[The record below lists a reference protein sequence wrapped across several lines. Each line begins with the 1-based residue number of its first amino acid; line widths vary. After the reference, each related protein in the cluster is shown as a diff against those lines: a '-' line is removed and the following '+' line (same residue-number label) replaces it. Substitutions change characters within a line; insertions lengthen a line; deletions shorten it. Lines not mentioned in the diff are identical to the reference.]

1 MPAVLGRHLF
11 SHNMKKQPCVYL
23 LANKPHEVLYV
34 GVTSNILARCWQHK
48 TTATEGFT
56 KNYHAHCLVYYEL
69 HATMEA
75 AIYKEK
81 QLKKWKRAWKIRL
94 LEINNPAWRDLWN
107 DII

>member
-1 MPAVLGRHLF
+1 
-11 SHNMKKQPCVYL
+11 MKKQPCVYF
-23 LANKPHEVLYV
+23 LASKLHGVLYV
-34 GVTSNILARCWQHK
+34 GVTSNLLTRCWQHK

-56 KNYHAHCLVYYEL
+56 KNYHVHSLVYYEL
-69 HATMEA
+69 HATMES

-94 LEINNPAWRDLWN
+94 LEMNNPAWRDLWN

>member
-1 MPAVLGRHLF
+1 
-11 SHNMKKQPCVYL
+11 
-23 LANKPHEVLYV
+23 
-34 GVTSNILARCWQHK
+34 
-48 TTATEGFT
+48 
-56 KNYHAHCLVYYEL
+56 VYYEL